1 MESKQKNIGKT
12 LIFIDES
19 DLVDLDPDSEQYFST
34 DTLSSANNSYQSDDE
49 IELDKDDNVEF
60 DEDNNVE
67 LNEDDNVMQ
76 ISYNKDE
83 TTLKQIKNIPR
94 TPKTKPKFDW
104 REISDVD
111 NFTEKNFL
119 LPNSI
124 ENIVCSKSE
133 IKNIDPSLLTNS
145 TPYKVFSL
153 FFTEKWWEY
162 MRSQTNLYAN
172 QVLRNT
178 SIKSSRTTSWKEFTV
193 DKIKKYI
200 GIILWMGIYGNT
212 KIQGN
217 IFSRNLLIY
226 LSDNWSKEILHET
239 NYAKFLSYNKFI
251 LIHRY
256 FHLANN
262 EHDDKTDPLYKI
274 RPFIVQVS
282 HLWRTLL

>member
-12 LIFIDES
+12 VIFIDES

-34 DTLSSANNSYQSDDE
+34 NSYQSDNE

-67 LNEDDNVMQ
+67 LDEDDNVMQ

-94 TPKTKPKFDW
+94 TPKPKPKFDW

-162 MRSQTNLYAN
+162 MRNQTNLYA
-172 QVLRNT
+172 
-178 SIKSSRTTSWKEFTV
+178 
-193 DKIKKYI
+193 
-200 GIILWMGIYGNT
+200 
-212 KIQGN
+212 
-217 IFSRNLLIY
+217 
-226 LSDNWSKEILHET
+226 
-239 NYAKFLSYNKFI
+239 
-251 LIHRY
+251 
-256 FHLANN
+256 
-262 EHDDKTDPLYKI
+262 
-274 RPFIVQVS
+274 
-282 HLWRTLL
+282 